1 MPTNHT
7 QRYTAYEPPRIVDLG
22 GLVELTAQGQGG
34 FNKPCGAVDGLSGTI
49 GNCSGGGGGGGIGS

>member
-1 MPTNHT
+1 MSITHT
-7 QRYTAYEPPRIVDLG
+7 QQFHAYEAPSIVELG

-34 FNKPCGAVDGLSGTI
+34 SNKPCGAADGLSGTI